1 VPDLVVAG
9 AGMAGLVAAAEA
21 RSLGAEVLVF
31 EKLEHPGGSMR
42 LSSGVI
48 WRHRDFA
55 RFRAECPR
63 GEERLQR
70 TLFERLD
77 ADLAWLERLGAPV
90 TERETGN
97 PLTTGA
103 RFEPQALTD
112 ALVAA
117 AGGLRLRDGVGG
129 RRPSDGAGIVTR
141 SALLEP
147 LRRAPLILATG
158 GFAAD
163 RRLLREHVTPE
174 AKDVLLRTAPGSTG
188 DGLRVGLAAG
198 ATTGPGLDEV
208 YARAMP
214 APPARVAPEDFVR
227 LAQLYA
233 RHAEVRNERGEHF
246 EAANADQ
253 RALGRAECLHRA
265 KPRAP
270 DRAGCLH
277 RANPRAL
284 GRAECLRLW
293 SEIDVAQWM
302 ARQPRARAWLRVP
315 RALLGERVRE
325 RTVGDMVEA
334 AAAVGAPVR
343 REPDHVTVE
352 TVAGITTTLGG
363 LRVDEHARAAPNVFA
378 CGADAG
384 GVATGG
390 YASGLAAALVFGR
403 IAARAAL
410 GATP

>member
-21 RSLGAEVLVF
+21 RRLGADVLVVD
-31 EKLEHPGGSMR
+31 KQDRPGGAMR

-55 RFRAECPR
+55 RFRAECPD
-63 GEERLQR
+63 GDERLQR
-70 TLFERLD
+70 AIFERLD
-77 ADLAWLERLGAPV
+77 ADLTWLESLGAPV
-90 TERETGN
+90 IARETGN
-97 PLTTGA
+97 PLTTGL
-103 RFEPQALTD
+103 RFDPPRLTEAL
-112 ALVAA
+112 AAA
-117 AGGLRLRDGVGG
+117 AGTRVVVGNALR
-129 RRPSDGAGIVTR
+129 
-141 SALLEP
+141 EP
-147 LRRAPLILATG
+147 PATEPLILATG

-163 RRLLREHVTPE
+163 RGLLRRHVTRE
-174 AKDVLLRTAPGSTG
+174 ADHVLLRTAPGSTG
-188 DGLRVGLAAG
+188 DGLRLGLEAG
-198 ATTGPGLDEV
+198 AATGPGLDEV

-214 APPARVAPEDFVR
+214 APPAWVAPADFVH

-233 RHAEVRNERGEHF
+233 RHAEVVNERGERF
-246 EAANADQ
+246 VTAT
-253 RALGRAECLHRA
+253 
-265 KPRAP
+265 
-270 DRAGCLH
+270 
-277 RANPRAL
+277 
-284 GRAECLRLW
+284 W

-302 ARQPRARAWLRVP
+302 ARQPRARAWLRVQ
-315 RALLGERVRE
+315 RSRLGERVRD

-334 AAAVGAPVR
+334 AAAAGAPVR
-343 REPDHVTVE
+343 REPQHVTVE

-363 LRVDEHARAAPNVFA
+363 LRVDEHARAAPGVFA

-410 GATP
+410 GEAP